1 MVAVSRI
8 SQMTSQIKSISTE
21 QSYAE
26 QRQALAGAFR
36 WAARMDLH
44 EGVANH
50 FSLAVNDEGA
60 RFLMNP
66 NQMHFSRIRASDLQL
81 LDADDLTTMEKP
93 DAPDPTAWGLHGA
106 IHRHCRHARCVM
118 HAHPQYATVLASLA
132 DSRLRPID
140 QNTAIFFNRY
150 VIDNEYGGLAFTS
163 EGERCVQLL
172 SNPSHKTMIMGNHG
186 IITIGDSVAETFN
199 RMYYFERAARTY
211 IQALQTGQ
219 PLRILP
225 DDVAEKTAKQLDAYP
240 EQGFRHFDELLAI
253 LEREEPEFRD

>member
-1 MVAVSRI
+1 
-8 SQMTSQIKSISTE
+8 MTSQIKSISTE